1 MRVGARIML
10 AHHPGLQKPW
20 TPPLQPCKSHAAATA
35 RIRLCWTSWPCPWPR
50 RYRGMLWCPSHPDPT
65 MHRSAEQ
72 KRWNVCLVS
81 VSTSEFRSAHQ
92 AARLKLDRLV
102 LCHSPYACT
111 MVCRPVPLG
120 WWTLA
125 RPSSTGRLSPWLSV
139 CTALSLGS
147 SFLLAATTHKK
158 WGVLIEKSFSESYTS
173 EYHQTR

>member
-1 MRVGARIML
+1 MLQRPPGFGCVGL
-10 AHHPGLQKPW
+10 LGLVHGRDDTGECFGAPVI
-20 TPPLQPCKSHAAATA
+20 L
-35 RIRLCWTSWPCPWPR
+35 IRRCIDLPNK
-50 RYRGMLWCPSHPDPT
+50 
-65 MHRSAEQ
+65 
-72 KRWNVCLVS
+72 KRWNVRLVS

-111 MVCRPVPLG
+111 MVCRRVPLG

-125 RPSSTGRLSPWLSV
+125 QPSSTGRLSPWLSV